1 VKVGFLID
9 RWDPGRG
16 GAERALGNLARRLL
30 ARGERV
36 VAFAAEGRPGAPGE
50 LVRVPVLALGRAGRA
65 RLLARELPLA
75 ARRAG
80 CDVTVGVRHLAEVD
94 LYWPHGG
101 VHGAALAARR
111 EARGL
116 GADERPDGRHR
127 TFVALERALLQGRR
141 ARRVIAVSELARAE
155 LEQHYPECRDRTAV
169 IENGVDLERFDR
181 ARNADAGAR
190 LRASLAIGRGTPLV
204 VFAARDPLLKG
215 LPTLAQALAR
225 LSGWPWHL
233 LVAGPRHRRPWL
245 RLLLR
250 AGLDPGRCTVREEVV
265 AEALFAA
272 ADLTAH
278 PTWRDPCPFVVLE
291 SLASGTPVI
300 TTRRAGNAHLVVP
313 AAGSVI
319 GGPRAVEELAAAL
332 EQWLGRALR
341 GQIDRAAA
349 RAAVSEATESASLD
363 ALEAEVRG
371 LSPGRAL

>member
-16 GAERALGNLARRLL
+16 GAERALAGLARRLV

-36 VAFAAEGRPGAPGE
+36 LAFAAEGRPVGPGE
-50 LVRVPVLALGRAGRA
+50 LVRVPALALGRAARA
-65 RLLARELPLA
+65 RVLARELPEA

-80 CDVTVGVRHLAEVD
+80 CDVTIGVRHLSEVD

-101 VHGAALAARR
+101 VHAAALAARR

-116 GADERPDGRHR
+116 PPSERPSGRHR
-127 TFVALERALLQGRR
+127 TFVELERELLRGGRV
-141 ARRVIAVSELARAE
+141 RRVVAVSEVSRAE
-155 LEQHYPECRDRTAV
+155 LEEHYPEIRDCTVV
-169 IENGVDLERFDR
+169 IENGVDLARFDR
-181 ARNADAGAR
+181 ARNAEAGAR
-190 LRASLAIGRGTPLV
+190 FRASLAIGRGTPLV
-204 VFAARDPLLKG
+204 VFTARDPLLKG
-215 LPTLAQALAR
+215 LPALAQALAR
-225 LSGWPWHL
+225 LRAWPWHL
-233 LVAGPRHRRPWL
+233 LVAGPHHRRPWL
-245 RLLLR
+245 RLLAR
-250 AGLDPGRCTVREEVV
+250 AGLDPGRCTVREEVA

-300 TTRRAGNAHLVVP
+300 TTRRAGNAHLISA

-319 GGPRAVEELAAAL
+319 AGPRSVDELGAAL
-332 EQWLGRALR
+332 EQWLERALR
-341 GQIDRAAA
+341 GQIDRAAV
-349 RAAVSEATESASLD
+349 RAAVSGATETAALD

-371 LSPGRAL
+371 LVR